1 MYSAHHGTGTTY
13 SAHRGTG
20 TTYSAHPNA
29 GARYIGSDAP
39 VRPIP
44 YVPAYATAAA
54 PPLLS
59 KPGSAGTI
67 RLRQWSTGELDAIAF
82 YRIDP

>member
-1 MYSAHHGTGTTY
+1 MTAGFELVKANEVIDINETITFTQPIADGNVRIRLRC
-13 SAHRGTG
+13 A
-20 TTYSAHPNA
+20 A
-29 GARYIGSDAP
+29 GACRTDDKA
-39 VRPIP
+39 
-44 YVPAYATAAA
+44 
-54 PPLLS
+54 LLA